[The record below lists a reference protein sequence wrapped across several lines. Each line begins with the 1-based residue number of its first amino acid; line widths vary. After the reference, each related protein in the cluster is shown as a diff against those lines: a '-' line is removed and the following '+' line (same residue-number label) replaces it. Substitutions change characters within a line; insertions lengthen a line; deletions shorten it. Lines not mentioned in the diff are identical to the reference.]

1 MPCNPLLKSL
11 VPPLHVSQTGDHAI
25 IFTRGREGLHS
36 TALCQVPPYVLSH
49 LILTMTA

>member
-11 VPPLHVSQTGDHAI
+11 VPPLHVSQPGDHAI